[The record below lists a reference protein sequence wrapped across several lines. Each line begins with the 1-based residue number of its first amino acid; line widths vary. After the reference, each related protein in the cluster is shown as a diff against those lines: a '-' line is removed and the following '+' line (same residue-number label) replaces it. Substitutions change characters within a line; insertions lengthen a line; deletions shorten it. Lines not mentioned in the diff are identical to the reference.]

1 MSGMKIKKGDQ
12 VIVLSG
18 KDKGKTGAVVEA
30 RPADGMV
37 LVEGINIS
45 KRHTKPT
52 KAGEK
57 GGIVDKQMPLNVSNV
72 AIVTPDGKPSR
83 VGYKIKADGT
93 KVRVVKRTGA
103 ELP

>member
-18 KDKGKTGAVVEA
+18 KDKGKTGAVTEA
-30 RPADGMV
+30 RPGDGQV
-37 LVEGINIS
+37 IVGGINMV

-57 GGIVDKQMPLNVSNV
+57 GGIIEKEAPLDVSNV
-72 AIVTPDGKPSR
+72 AIVTADGKPSR
-83 VGYKIKADGT
+83 VGFKVKPDGT

>member
-1 MSGMKIKKGDQ
+1 MSAKIKKGDQ

-18 KDKGKTGAVVEA
+18 KDKGKTGAVTSVNPSENK
-30 RPADGMV
+30 V
-37 LVEGINIS
+37 VVEGLNIS

-57 GGIVDKQMPLNVSNV
+57 GGIVDIEVPLHVSKV
-72 AIVTPDGKPSR
+72 AAVTADGKPSR
-83 VGYKIKADGT
+83 VGFKVKADGT
-93 KVRVVKRTGA
+93 KVRVMKKSGA

>member
-12 VIVLSG
+12 VIILSG
-18 KDKGKTGAVVEA
+18 KDKGKTGAVTA
-30 RPADGMV
+30 AFPADNKV
-37 LVEGINIS
+37 VVEGWNVS

-57 GGIVDKQMPLNVSNV
+57 GGIVDIEVPLHVSKV
-72 AIVTPDGKPSR
+72 ALVTPQGKPSR
-83 VGYKIKADGT
+83 VGFKVNADGT
-93 KVRVVKRTGA
+93 KVRVMKKTGA